1 MNIRCTG
8 TRLPVVLAAAGLL
21 LVVGLVIEMAFARPR
36 LQEIQRLTAECA
48 RLQSQIQDQ
57 QRLDSESRQLAVHFD
72 VAGLAELTD
81 RTQPDAVAYLGQA
94 LDRSGLQRLDMTTN
108 GGEDFGRLRRSDF
121 LIRARGNYAE
131 IQTFVR
137 DLESGRRLVSIDA
150 LAIKTMLESRD
161 LEGRFNISI
170 YDPTEVQ

>member
-8 TRLPVVLAAAGLL
+8 TRLPFVLAAAGLL
-21 LVVGLVIEMAFARPR
+21 LVAGLVIEMAFARPR
-36 LQEIQRLTAECA
+36 LQEIQRLNDECA
-48 RLQSQIQDQ
+48 SLQSRIQDQ
-57 QRLDSESRQLAVHFD
+57 QRLESEGRRLAVHFD
-72 VAGLAELTD
+72 VAGLAELTA
-81 RTQPDAVAYLGQA
+81 RSQLDAVAYLGQA
-94 LDRSGLQRLDMTTN
+94 LDRSGLRRLDMTTN

-121 LIRARGNYAE
+121 LIRASGNYAE

-150 LAIKTMLESRD
+150 LAIKTMLESGD

-170 YDPTEVQ
+170 YDPTGVQ

>member
-1 MNIRCTG
+1 MNIRSTG
-8 TRLPVVLAAAGLL
+8 TRVPAVLGAAGLL

-36 LQEIQRLTAECA
+36 LQEIRRLTDECA
-48 RLQSQIQDQ
+48 SIQTRIQDQ
-57 QRLDSESRQLAVHFD
+57 QRLEGQSRQLAVHFELP
-72 VAGLAELTD
+72 GLSELTS
-81 RTQPDAVAYLGQA
+81 RTQPDAVAFLGQA

-131 IQTFVR
+131 IQSFVR
-137 DLESGRRLVSIDA
+137 DLESGHRLVSIDA
-150 LAIKTMLESRD
+150 LSIKTMLESSD

-170 YDPTEVQ
+170 YDPTGVQ

>member
-8 TRLPVVLAAAGLL
+8 ARLPVVLAAAGLL

-36 LQEIQRLTAECA
+36 LQEIQRLTGECA
-48 RLQSQIQDQ
+48 RLQSQIQEQ

-81 RTQPDAVAYLGQA
+81 RSQPDAVAYLGQA

-137 DLESGRRLVSIDA
+137 ELERGRRLVSVDA

>member
-1 MNIRCTG
+1 MNIRNAG

-36 LQEIQRLTAECA
+36 LQEIERLTGECA
-48 RLQSQIQDQ
+48 RLQAQIQDQ
-57 QRLDSESRQLAVHFD
+57 LRLESESRRLAVHFD
-72 VAGLAELTD
+72 MSGLDELTN
-81 RTQPDAVAYLGQA
+81 RSPSDAVAYLGQA

-137 DLESGRRLVSIDA
+137 ELERGRRLVSIDA